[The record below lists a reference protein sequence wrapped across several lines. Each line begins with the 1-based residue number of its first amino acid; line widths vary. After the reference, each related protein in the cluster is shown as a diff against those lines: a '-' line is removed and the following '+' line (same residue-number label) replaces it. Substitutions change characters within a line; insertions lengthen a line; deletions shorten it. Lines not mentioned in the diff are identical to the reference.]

1 MNNLNET
8 KRIAKTVK
16 DNSFFEKFRKECEL
30 YEAVLIVILFIIIGS
45 IAIIL
50 ICIPNHKDYPI
61 ALNAKEHEYI
71 SISQKE
77 PIQITNENIIKI
89 YNIDSDI
96 IYIISKDGVEEM
108 RSSS

>member
-8 KRIAKTVK
+8 KNHKTVK
-16 DNSFFEKFRKECEL
+16 NNNFFKKFYKECEF
-30 YEAVLIVILFIIIGS
+30 YEAVLIVILFIIIV
-45 IAIIL
+45 IAIVL
-50 ICIPNHKDYPI
+50 IWLPSNKDYPI
-61 ALNAKEHEYI
+61 ALNTKEHEYI

-96 IYIISKDGVEEM
+96 IYIISKDGVEEIKNKE
-108 RSSS
+108 